1 MVNKTLH
8 AVLRWLAAVV
18 VLVFF
23 LYWSAFLALLM
34 GFDTGV
40 QRPQR
45 VVENWDLLVASVIA
59 GLLGVV
65 GARLVLRCRVL
76 SWWLLLA
83 LPLPAVIAAD
93 QASWLG

>member
-1 MVNKTLH
+1 MVNNALH
-8 AVLRWLAAVV
+8 VVLRWLAAVV
-18 VLVFF
+18 VLAFF
-23 LYWSAFLALLM
+23 LYWSAFLAFLM

-45 VVENWDLLVASVIA
+45 VVENWDLLVASVLA
-59 GLLGVV
+59 GLLGIAC
-65 GARLVLRCRVL
+65 ARLVLRRRVL

-93 QASWLG
+93 QAGWLG